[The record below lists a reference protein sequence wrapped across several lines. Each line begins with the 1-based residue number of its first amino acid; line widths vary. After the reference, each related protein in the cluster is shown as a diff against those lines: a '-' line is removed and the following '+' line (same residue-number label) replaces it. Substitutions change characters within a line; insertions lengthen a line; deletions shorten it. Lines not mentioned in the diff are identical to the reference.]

1 MEFSI
6 VLAGL
11 VFVGI
16 VGALIYFVFLEPQE
30 KANPKT
36 QVQQSI
42 KQTDDS
48 ILAKKKILNLEEKIK
63 SLELEKEALVQEI
76 SLTKEKEKTLLKEKS
91 VNTFDAGQ
99 YEKFK
104 KDFDFLKDEL
114 TKKEEIL
121 EIEIT
126 EKRKHVT
133 ELSQSKQDNELLKK
147 RIIEAEDAER
157 KAQKKIEIL
166 TKDIEATSKII
177 RDQKRIVEEH
187 TENKT
192 EGQWV
197 SRTEFETIERE
208 LKEKEIM
215 IQKLLALKKEA

>member
-6 VLAGL
+6 VFAGL
-11 VFVGI
+11 IFVGI
-16 VGALIYFVFLEPQE
+16 VGALIYFVFLEPQG
-30 KANPKT
+30 KTNPKIQIPT
-36 QVQQSI
+36 SI
-42 KQTDDS
+42 KHADDS
-48 ILAKKKILNLEEKIK
+48 IQAKKTIANLEEKIK
-63 SLELEKEALVQEI
+63 TLELEKEALKQEI

-91 VNTFDAGQ
+91 ANTFDSGQ
-99 YEKFK
+99 YDKFK
-104 KDFDFLKDEL
+104 KDFALFKDEL

-121 EIEIT
+121 EKEIT
-126 EKRKHVT
+126 EKRKHAS
-133 ELSQSKQDNELLKK
+133 ELIQAKQENEILKK

-157 KAQKKIEIL
+157 KAQTKIEIL

-187 TENKT
+187 AENKT
-192 EGQWV
+192 EGEWV

-215 IQKLLALKKEA
+215 IQKLLTLKKGA